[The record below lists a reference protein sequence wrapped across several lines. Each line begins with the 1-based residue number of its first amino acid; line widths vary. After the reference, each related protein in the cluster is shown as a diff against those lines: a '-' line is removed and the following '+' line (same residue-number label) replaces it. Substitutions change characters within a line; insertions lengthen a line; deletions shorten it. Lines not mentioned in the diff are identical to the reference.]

1 MRTLGMLLVAV
12 GATFAHASD
21 TLRVDG
27 VPVYGQVGDVERID
41 IHEAI
46 KVGNSHGHVYKAD
59 VLGPADIKVYLRD
72 LGFIQLGRYAGIE
85 RDGTRSHVWSWSYP
99 LMYDPKVLHLI
110 RTAYEIYVFPVT
122 TPLKPHRNDKHMRL
136 LVGDARYQIV
146 RLVGN
151 AKNWC
156 QCVFDLVVVEPE
168 PTNVGLLFRRGRS
181 ELVLLHSR
189 WLRRGNLQWT
199 LHR

>member
-1 MRTLGMLLVAV
+1 
-12 GATFAHASD
+12 
-21 TLRVDG
+21 
-27 VPVYGQVGDVERID
+27 
-41 IHEAI
+41 
-46 KVGNSHGHVYKAD
+46 
-59 VLGPADIKVYLRD
+59 
-72 LGFIQLGRYAGIE
+72 
-85 RDGTRSHVWSWSYP
+85 
-99 LMYDPKVLHLI
+99 MYDPEVLHLI
-110 RTAYEIYVFPVT
+110 RTADEIYVFPVT

-181 ELVLLHSR
+181 ELVLFFT
-189 WLRRGNLQWT
+189 RGGYAEGIFNGHYIANPLNDGQRMDKWSARFAET
-199 LHR
+199 ELAVK